1 MISEIKWTSI
11 LNYDLEY
18 PNLLQCSMRGRA
30 GQIVGQGFS
39 GKKTQLGV
47 KMSKAVKVLG
57 CSNLKTMIETDK
69 VIFKDYD
76 IISELTTFIQ
86 KRTSF
91 EAEEGCNDDLA
102 MCLVIYAWMVD
113 QDYFKELTDQDVRK
127 RLYEDQ
133 KDQIEQDMA
142 PFGFISDGL
151 DEDEF
156 VEGGDRWTKQMV
168 MKYFLHMVIPAIC
181 GNIIRYYT

>member
-1 MISEIKWTSI
+1 
-11 LNYDLEY
+11 
-18 PNLLQCSMRGRA
+18 
-30 GQIVGQGFS
+30 
-39 GKKTQLGV
+39 
-47 KMSKAVKVLG
+47 
-57 CSNLKTMIETDK
+57 
-69 VIFKDYD
+69 
-76 IISELTTFIQ
+76 
-86 KRTSF
+86 
-91 EAEEGCNDDLA
+91 

-156 VEGGDRWTKQMV
+156 VEGGDRWTKANGDEVFSTYGDSSYMLGILLGTTHDFIFTSRF
-168 MKYFLHMVIPAIC
+168 KFFKLCILHIC
-181 GNIIRYYT
+181 NRICCCINIRTICKRQ